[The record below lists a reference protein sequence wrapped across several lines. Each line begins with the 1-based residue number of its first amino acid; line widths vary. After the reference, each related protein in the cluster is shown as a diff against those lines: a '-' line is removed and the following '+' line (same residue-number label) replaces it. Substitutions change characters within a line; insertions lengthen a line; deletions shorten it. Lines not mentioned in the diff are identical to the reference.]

1 VHHGDG
7 LIVSTDPGWAKPR
20 RHGYLEH
27 MPGELEP
34 GREER
39 AALAETVL
47 AVIQDWIHRADTM
60 PASGVDLD
68 EDLTSRLMSP
78 PEETGR
84 SLESI
89 LIDIEDAGRS
99 GVFHPSGGHLSYIPN
114 AGLFTGAL
122 GEFLASGLNRY
133 TGVSGAAPGMT
144 AIEHGMVRWMTSLF
158 EMGDSAS
165 GLILSGGSTANLTA
179 IVAARTARLG
189 DAFTSGVMYVT
200 PHTHHSVEKAARI
213 AGFRRDQIRAVAID
227 SDLRMDPWALAE
239 AVERDRG
246 DGLDP
251 FLVVGSA
258 GTTDTGTVDPLV
270 DLARV
275 SDDEGLWLH
284 VDAAYGGFFQL
295 TDRGKAALSGIEL
308 ADSVSVDPHKG
319 LSIPFGA
326 GALLV
331 RDEGHLIDAN
341 QGRGAYLRDEDHHSG
356 LRDIAALGPELTRPL
371 RALQMWLPLHLHG
384 VAPFREALDAYLD
397 LADYAHTRLIGIEGL
412 EAPWRP
418 DLSVVAFRLVDDA
431 LGRRALEDIN
441 RERVV
446 HLSPTTISGRLV
458 LRFAILNRRT
468 TRDHIDHAIDMIE
481 KTLIG

>member
-1 VHHGDG
+1 
-7 LIVSTDPGWAKPR
+7 
-20 RHGYLEH
+20 

-39 AALAETVL
+39 SALAESVL
-47 AVIQDWIHRADTM
+47 AVIQDWIDGAETM

-68 EDLTSRLMSP
+68 DALAARLMSP
-78 PEETGR
+78 PTETGR
-84 SLESI
+84 GLESI
-89 LIDIEDAGRS
+89 LADVDEAGRS
-99 GVFHPSGGHLSYIPN
+99 GIFHPSGGHLSYIPN
-114 AGLFTGAL
+114 AGLYTSAL

-133 TGVSGAAPGMT
+133 TGVSGAAPGMA

-158 EMGDSAS
+158 GLDDTAS

-179 IVAARTARLG
+179 IVAARTAHLG
-189 DAFTSGVMYVT
+189 DEFTRGVIYVT

-213 AGFRRDQIRAVAID
+213 AGFRKDQIRAVDID
-227 SDLRMDPWALAE
+227 FELRMDPGALA
-239 AVERDRG
+239 AAIARDRQE
-246 DGLDP
+246 GLDP
-251 FLVVGSA
+251 FLVVASA
-258 GTTDTGTVDPLV
+258 GTTDTGTVDPLR

-275 SDDEGLWLH
+275 VEDEGLWLH

-295 TDRGKAALSGIEL
+295 TERGMRALSGIEA
-308 ADSVSVDPHKG
+308 ADSISVDPHKG
-319 LSIPFGA
+319 LSMPFGA

-331 RDEGHLIDAN
+331 REEGHLIDAN
-341 QGRGAYLRDEDHHSG
+341 QGRGAYLREEDHHSG
-356 LRDIAALGPELTRPL
+356 LRDIAALGPELTRPF

-384 VAPFREALDAYLD
+384 VAPFREALDISLD
-397 LADYAHTRLIGIEGL
+397 LAEYAHARLTGIEGL
-412 EAPWRP
+412 ETPWVP
-418 DLSVVAFRLVDDA
+418 DLSIVAFRFADDE
-431 LGRRALEDIN
+431 LGRRALEEIN

-468 TRDHIDHAIDMIE
+468 TRDHLDHAIDLVE